1 MRLSLQRYADLKQS
15 MYAQGINVSIT
26 SDRIKGIIVRL
37 NPRVS
42 PNLNTAKAWQSKDQ
56 SWMIY
61 TGNSGCQL
69 GI

>member
-26 SDRIKGIIVRL
+26 SDRIKGIIVGL

-42 PNLNTAKAWQSKDQ
+42 LNLNTAKAWQSKDQ
-56 SWMIY
+56 S
-61 TGNSGCQL
+61 
-69 GI
+69 